1 LKFTRFISFTKRVLR
16 NQKMGW
22 VVGGDFG
29 SFVYELADDWYGFGF
44 SHVAGV
50 VGMHLCSCANW

>member
-1 LKFTRFISFTKRVLR
+1 
-16 NQKMGW
+16 MGW
-22 VVGGDFG
+22 VVGGDFC

-50 VGMHLCSCANW
+50 ACIITSRMGRKIGNVISLSIEYYWNFL